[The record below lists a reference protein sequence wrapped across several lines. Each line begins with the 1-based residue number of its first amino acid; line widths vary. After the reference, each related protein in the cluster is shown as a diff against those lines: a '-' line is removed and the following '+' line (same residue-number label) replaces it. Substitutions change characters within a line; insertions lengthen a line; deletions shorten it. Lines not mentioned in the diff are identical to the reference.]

1 MMIAS
6 VDGFE
11 RISHKPWR
19 RGICVAM
26 LCLCSAALEA
36 APRLQPLQTQSN
48 ADHHVG
54 KFIFAELV
62 TPDLSAAKKFYSGMF
77 GWTFEDVRVEGDTYS
92 EASLD
97 GRPVAGIVQRAMH
110 SNRNRQPAW
119 LNFIAVT
126 DVDASSKAALA
137 HGAKPLSQPHD
148 LPDRGRVAVLADP
161 QGAVF
166 GVLAAT
172 GGDPPDVL
180 AEPGEWIWHSLLAT
194 DPDTE
199 AGFYQTLFDYEV
211 FDLPPGPHSQH
222 VILASEDF
230 ARASANTL
238 PASSNPVHSHW
249 LSYVRVRDATQSA
262 ANAVAL
268 GGRILVAPHMDRQG
282 GNVAVVADPQGAPV
296 GLLEWPEIESAKVV
310 Q

>member
-1 MMIAS
+1 MIDSAHS
-6 VDGFE
+6 IRRVAP
-11 RISHKPWR
+11 SPWR
-19 RGICVAM
+19 QGICVAM
-26 LCLCSAALEA
+26 LCLAGAASEA
-36 APRLQPLQTQSN
+36 APRLQPLQEQPN

-54 KFIFAELV
+54 KFIFVELV
-62 TPDLSAAKKFYSGMF
+62 TPDLSAAKNFYSGMF
-77 GWTFEDVRVEGDTYS
+77 GWTFQDILVAGDTYS
-92 EASLD
+92 EASLG
-97 GRPVAGIVQRAMH
+97 GRPVAGIVQRAIH

-126 DVDASSKAALA
+126 DVDATSKAALA
-137 HGAKPLSQPHD
+137 HGAKPLSPPHD

-180 AEPGEWIWHSLLAT
+180 AQPGEWIWHSLFAT

-199 AGFYQTLFDYEV
+199 AGFYQTIFDYEV
-211 FDLPPGPHSQH
+211 FDLPAGPHSQH

-249 LSYVRVRDATQSA
+249 LSYVRVRDATESA
-262 ANAVAL
+262 AHAVSL
-268 GGRILVAPHMDRQG
+268 GGRILVAPRMDRQG
-282 GNVAVVADPQGAPV
+282 GMVSVVADPQGAPV
-296 GLLEWPEIESAKVV
+296 GLLEWPDIQSTKEA